1 MKRKW
6 IVLPLCLACVFTA
19 IGAAACNKEPQGD
32 QTEVPEYTFE
42 DYKPEMS
49 APDEGFKIDGVL
61 DESVYAEKT
70 WLRAVKMEK
79 LDSFLDYDAAKAE
92 IEKAATIGMT
102 THYGTEGMYV
112 AIEYVAAEGEQLYVN
127 PDRSSTQNSIAE
139 LYLAMPQA
147 KDIEDKYV
155 CEIDLGPDGSMVFK
169 KNNWGGNWDSYATT
183 NDIMAQL
190 GVQTNGQVGQFIDEG
205 QQRATEYTME
215 LFIPWEYIDKIGGE
229 GTADQIKA
237 GDVRM
242 NLAPITSY
250 NYTGTDDK
258 VDRWW
263 WMLGSQLD
271 DGAWGNLNGW
281 YHFDGNGLKAYD
293 IDIEVKNEG
302 GAVMERFGY
311 DQAVANNSVTFLTY
325 ADETHAIKSV
335 TVNGVEYVEKTS
347 AIGNGSFTV
356 PASAVTGDIKV
367 VVEFMDYTPEAVE
380 YTLNVKLAR
389 FGVTAVAPVGTEIKL
404 TGLQDYDV
412 TVGENGVAKANVL
425 PGTYTASVVSEEG
438 ETKYLDTRVLLR
450 INEEGTP
457 VDVTF
462 GNDVFTQALY
472 GDWKGTTIDDSNAYL
487 ENGYFTNTGNSVMAI
502 TNETFMD
509 SVFTL
514 KMNTDTRKN
523 WSGIGLFFADGKA
536 VRLELGPNNT
546 FGNKIDVQIGA
557 RNDGGIPYITPVE
570 YTGDV
575 WHWFN
580 FDTDGSYTTAWNSG
594 TSLAFTVV
602 RDGATLYLFI
612 AIDGNADSLKYFGKC
627 TIPEEYASQ
636 EGHWGVFSADAPN
649 TTHYFALDDTAEG
662 VAEWVE
668 LTKFSVKLPE
678 SVANG
683 KVEADKTT
691 AEIGETI
698 TVTITPD
705 TGYAINELLVNGQP
719 AQLTNGKLVLTY
731 NGVKEIT
738 VTVTFVQA
746 DPVTVEFTVPAL
758 ARLGET
764 VDLNGKTVTF
774 ASVSPQDATVAD
786 DSVTISLIPGTYTV
800 TLNGYG
806 GAVAALTVKVEN
818 DGSTSV
824 NGSTG
829 SALNFVYDAFA
840 GNTVGNPGSPVA
852 TIDDSTTNEDGTVS
866 ANGKFWTLMNE
877 QTNASVFTVTVKY
890 SDLSAGSVYFG
901 YLFSDNKGVLAQLDV
916 QRNADALTGLNLQWR
931 MWSGDYISDD
941 NILNIGFGGAST
953 TDFNTVFQGDGVDI
967 TIVRAADGK
976 TFYMFLSAHG
986 EDSLSLRTWKNIPDG
1001 YASQTGVWAF
1011 GADSPVADA
1020 NFAVG
1025 LETDAEKVA
1034 ATVEKAYFSVN
1045 ASKAEGEINN
1055 HGEISVSAEKAL
1067 ILDGSITVSISADL
1081 GYVIDQLLINGTDR
1095 AAELVNGSLT
1105 LTAADC
1111 PEGSQTI
1118 TVVASF
1124 KEATTAQI
1132 EASVTANRFGKDI
1145 ADGLTIIFA
1154 GSSSAE
1160 LTVTGGKVT
1169 GTLNVGDVYTVSVD
1183 GYPFSTLTVTAEA
1196 DGTLKVTGG
1205 EDNALVFVY
1214 DVFEAGGVGNMN
1226 DLVIDESHA
1235 NDADSYFV
1243 NKHHNTVLANTN
1255 ETFGDSVFTVTFKN
1269 SQATKNNRWGIEYI
1283 VDVNGTEYGLRATV
1297 KVSAENDATNG
1308 KLMFQWYG
1316 ESNPQWGWGISNINP
1331 VWDRI
1336 ALESET
1342 YNADAYKNAFLTG
1355 DGIDF
1360 TAVRSGNDIY
1370 YFVTIHGQAD
1380 STLYC
1385 GSFTLTGDYVK
1396 EGCWAIAIAD
1406 AKQGEQIHFSLSDD
1420 AEEVAE
1426 WVGKASAEE

>member
-6 IVLPLCLACVFTA
+6 IVLPLCLACTLTA
-19 IGAAACNKEPQGD
+19 VAAAACTPQEED
-32 QTEVPEYTFE
+32 NVRDYTFE
-42 DYKPEMS
+42 DYEPEMG
-49 APDEGFKIDGVL
+49 APDEGFTIDGVL
-61 DESVYAEKT
+61 DEAVYSQKR
-70 WLRAVKMEK
+70 WLRAVKVEK
-79 LDSFLDYDAAKAE
+79 TDGLLDYDVAVAA
-92 IEKAATIGMT
+92 IEDAATIGMT
-102 THYGTEGMYV
+102 THYGTKGMYV
-112 AIEYVAAEGEQLYVN
+112 ALEYKAAVGEQLYVN

-147 KDIEDKYV
+147 TSIEDKYV
-155 CEIDLGPDGSMVFK
+155 CEVDMQPDGTLVFK
-169 KNNWGGNWDSYATT
+169 KNNWGGNWDNFATT

-190 GVQTNGQVGQFIDEG
+190 GVQTNGVVGEFVGEG
-205 QQRATEYTME
+205 EQRATQYSME
-215 LFIPWEYIDKIGGE
+215 LYIPWDYIDKIGGE
-229 GTADQIKA
+229 GTADLIKA

-250 NYTGTDDK
+250 NYQGTDGT

-281 YHFDGNGLKAYD
+281 YHFNGDGLIAYD
-293 IDIEVKNEG
+293 IDIEVTGEG
-302 GAVMERFGY
+302 GSIMERFGY
-311 DQAVANNSVTFLTY
+311 EQAVANNSVTFLTKT
-325 ADETHAIKSV
+325 DETHAIKSI
-335 TVNGVEYVEKTS
+335 TVNGKDYTDQPS

-356 PASAVTGDIKV
+356 PASEVTQDLQVSI
-367 VVEFMDYTPEAVE
+367 EFMEYTPEAEE
-380 YTLNVKLAR
+380 YTFDVTLNR
-389 FGVTAVAPVGTEIKL
+389 FGIVTAAPEGATLSL
-404 TGLQDYDV
+404 TGINNYSV
-412 TVGENGVAKANVL
+412 TVGENGRATIEML
-425 PGTYTASVVSEEG
+425 PGTYTASIEVDG
-438 ETKYLDTRVLLR
+438 ETEYLDTRVLLR
-450 INEEGTP
+450 IGSDETNVGIE
-457 VDVTF
+457 F

-472 GDWKGTTIDDSNAYL
+472 GDWTNTTIDDSNAYG
-487 ENGYFTNTGNSVMAI
+487 ENGYITNTGNSVLAV
-502 TNETFMD
+502 TNESFTD
-509 SVFTL
+509 SVFTVKL
-514 KMNTDTRKN
+514 NNSNKSSNRWGGPALIFDDNGTAR
-523 WSGIGLFFADGKA
+523 G
-536 VRLELGPNNT
+536 VRFSMVIQNG
-546 FGNKIDVQIGA
+546 KIDVQLEA
-557 RNDGGIPYITPVE
+557 RNDGNIQYITPEE
-570 YTGDV
+570 YTNDT
-575 WHWFN
+575 WHWFS
-580 FDTDGSYTTAWNSG
+580 FDTDGSFTEAWNNG
-594 TSLAFTVV
+594 TSLAFTIV
-602 RDGATLYLFI
+602 RSGAELYLFVG
-612 AIDGNADSLKYFGKC
+612 IDGDDAAPAFLGKC
-627 TIPEEYASQ
+627 TIPEDYAKM
-636 EGHWGVFSADAPN
+636 EGHWTVFIADAPN
-649 TTHYFALDDTAEG
+649 ATYYISLDDREET
-662 VAEWVE
+662 VADW
-668 LTKFSVKLPE
+668 TQFSVTLPE
-678 SVANG
+678 TMEGGSVS
-683 KVEADKTT
+683 ADRTT
-691 AEIGETI
+691 AKVGETI
-698 TVTITPD
+698 TVSVTPD
-705 TGYAINELLVNGQP
+705 IGYAVASFTVNGVP
-719 AQLTNGKLVLTY
+719 AQIMDGKVELTY
-731 NGVKEIT
+731 EEYGREIT
-738 VTVTFVQA
+738 VAVTFEEA
-746 DPVTVEFTVPAL
+746 EPVEVTFTVPAL
-758 ARLGET
+758 ARLGQD
-764 VDLNGKTVTF
+764 VALNGKTVTF
-774 ASVSPQDATVAD
+774 SSTTSQTATVTDGA
-786 DSVTISLIPGTYTV
+786 VTVSLVPGTYTV

-806 GAVAALTVKVEN
+806 NAVASLAVTVDNEGNATV
-818 DGSTSV
+818 DGEEGEVLAFT
-824 NGSTG
+824 
-829 SALNFVYDAFA
+829 YDTFG

-877 QTNASVFTVTVKY
+877 QTNASVFTVTVKF

-953 TDFNTVFQGDGVDI
+953 TDFNTAFQGDGVDI

-986 EDSLSLRTWKNIPDG
+986 DDSLSLRTWKNIPDG
-1001 YASQTGVWAF
+1001 YASQTGIWAF

-1020 NFAVG
+1020 DFAVG

-1034 ATVEKAYFSVN
+1034 ATVEQAYFSVN
-1045 ASKAEGEINN
+1045 ASKADGEINN
-1055 HGEISVSAEKAL
+1055 HGEISVSAERAL
-1067 ILDGSITVSISADL
+1067 ILDGSITVTVNADV
-1081 GYVIDQLLINGTDR
+1081 GYVIDQLLVNGTDR
-1095 AAELVNGSLT
+1095 AADLANGSLT

-1132 EASVTANRFGKDI
+1132 EASVTANRFGKEI
-1145 ADGLTIIFA
+1145 AEGLTIIFA
-1154 GSSSAE
+1154 GSTSTQ